1 MSITSISYRSLRW
14 LSQNRL
20 RFSIDLTDRGVC
32 PVTYSRKMY
41 FCGAPLSPFLA
52 ALPPLLFTLHLLS
65 PANSSPPAHAC
76 GPIDRRLSFVSARGI
91 FAAASGGLGSW
102 RSGQVV
108 PSCLNR
114 TPAPCVC
121 LSEGLCKNF

>member
-91 FAAASGGLGSW
+91 FPPPARLL
-102 RSGQVV
+102 RSVRSRQVS
-108 PSCLNR
+108 PALLN
-114 TPAPCVC
+114 
-121 LSEGLCKNF
+121 SS

>member
-76 GPIDRRLSFVSARGI
+76 GPLDRRLSFVSARVI
-91 FAAASGGLGSW
+91 SAPASGLLEAGH
-102 RSGQVV
+102 
-108 PSCLNR
+108 SCQCAACVLN
-114 TPAPCVC
+114 
-121 LSEGLCKNF
+121 LSR